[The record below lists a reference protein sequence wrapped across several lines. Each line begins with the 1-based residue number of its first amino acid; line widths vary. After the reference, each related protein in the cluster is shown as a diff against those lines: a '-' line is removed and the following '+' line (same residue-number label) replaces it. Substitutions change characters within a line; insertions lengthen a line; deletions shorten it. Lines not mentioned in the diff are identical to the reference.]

1 MKYPVYATATVAL
14 LMAGTALRAQT
25 PETSAPADAQAAPPA
40 ASAPAT
46 AAPATAAESFS
57 DADLKAF
64 ARAAIAASKIQ
75 QDATVADAE
84 KQPKMLAAVQAEG
97 LDPVKFNSI
106 AQASQADP
114 ALHQRIQT
122 LANEEAAASQA
133 AAPAANATA
142 P

>member
-1 MKYPVYATATVAL
+1 MKYPVYTAVTVAL

-25 PETSAPADAQAAPPA
+25 PET
-40 ASAPAT
+40 
-46 AAPATAAESFS
+46 AAPAGAQATTAPSAAQSFS
-57 DADLKAF
+57 DDDLKAF

-75 QDATVADAE
+75 QDTSIADAE

-114 ALHQRIQT
+114 ELHKRIQT
-122 LANEEAAASQA
+122 LANEDAAARQ
-133 AAPAANATA
+133 ATA
-142 P
+142 PAPATNTATP

>member
-1 MKYPVYATATVAL
+1 MKYPVFAAATAAL
-14 LMAGTALRAQT
+14 LMAGTALHAQA
-25 PETSAPADAQAAPPA
+25 PETAAPADAQAAPAPNAPA
-40 ASAPAT
+40 AAS
-46 AAPATAAESFS
+46 SFT

-75 QDATVADAE
+75 QDTTVADTE

-97 LDPVKFNSI
+97 LDPVKFNNI

-114 ALHQRIQT
+114 DLHKRIQT
-122 LANEEAAASQA
+122 LANEEAAATP
-133 AAPAANATA
+133 APAPA

>member
-1 MKYPVYATATVAL
+1 MKYPVFAAATLAFLA
-14 LMAGTALRAQT
+14 AGTTLHAQ
-25 PETSAPADAQAAPPA
+25 EQAAPPA
-40 ASAPAT
+40 PPAADAPAT
-46 AAPATAAESFS
+46 AGESFS

-75 QDATVADAE
+75 QDATVTDAE

-114 ALHQRIQT
+114 ELHKRIQT
-122 LANEEAAASQA
+122 LANEDPANRP
-133 AAPAANATA
+133 AAPATGT

>member
-14 LMAGTALRAQT
+14 LMAGTALRAQA

-46 AAPATAAESFS
+46 AAQSFT

-114 ALHQRIQT
+114 ELHKRIQT

-133 AAPAANATA
+133 TAPAANATA

>member
-1 MKYPVYATATVAL
+1 MMKYPVYAAATVAL
-14 LMAGTALRAQT
+14 LMAGTTLRAQA
-25 PETSAPADAQAAPPA
+25 PETAAPADTQAAPPA

-46 AAPATAAESFS
+46 AAQSFS
-57 DADLKAF
+57 DEDLKAF

-75 QDATVADAE
+75 QDTTVTDAE

-114 ALHQRIQT
+114 DLHKRIQT
-122 LANEEAAASQA
+122 LANEDAATRQSA
-133 AAPAANATA
+133 AAPAPGATTAN